1 MVLTLEAEKP
11 RGSLGRAAGSGTRR
25 WPGNSELPAELSE
38 SGASDE
44 ESAASSYQ
52 PGKSHT

>member
-25 WPGNSELPAELSE
+25 WQGNSELPAELSE

>member
-11 RGSLGRAAGSGTRR
+11 IGSLGRVAGSGTRR

-44 ESAASSYQ
+44 ESMPQVLSL
-52 PGKSHT
+52 